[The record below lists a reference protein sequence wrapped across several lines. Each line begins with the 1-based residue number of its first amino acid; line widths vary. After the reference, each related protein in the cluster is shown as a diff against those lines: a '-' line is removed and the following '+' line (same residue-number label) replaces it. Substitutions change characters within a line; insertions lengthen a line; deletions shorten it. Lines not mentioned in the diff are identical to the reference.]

1 MTERLLGRTVEEED
15 ETLEVQM
22 PDTLPAVTS
31 RIGGQRD
38 PRLVVRVRRS
48 STATSAAREYF
59 KTLPKYIAVVI
70 AGLLAVS
77 ARADHQMPSSKDSIS
92 IVDVQMGTPIYFE
105 AGGDSWDPTWSQDDA
120 LYSAV
125 NDGAGFGTLKR
136 NIGFNRISGSDP
148 RTLTGQLQN
157 IMDEYGEMNAPSAI
171 DGRNWKSGG
180 SISIDGTLYLSIGMD
195 RYVDA
200 DFGGRQTRV
209 NSSIIKSSDHGL
221 KWSRPMEENR
231 DRPMFPGMRFA
242 TPFFIHFG
250 KEYAAA
256 TVDKAD
262 RYVYATSNNG
272 FWDNGDNYILG
283 RVSRSKLSALN
294 AADWSFYQG
303 GDGMQ
308 DSSWTLEMNN
318 AALIINAPG
327 QCGEA
332 GVTYL
337 PALNRY
343 VLISW
348 YYPNGNGHSG
358 TIDATEFAFYE
369 SPKPWGPWT
378 RIKVILNQPQGWY
391 IPRVVAKF
399 QSRTG
404 PDLQAFIAVAGDW
417 RNPIFYRYS
426 MVPVK
431 FVTAAAGHTSQPRL
445 PAP

>member
-1 MTERLLGRTVEEED
+1 MW
-15 ETLEVQM
+15 
-22 PDTLPAVTS
+22 AC
-31 RIGGQRD
+31 
-38 PRLVVRVRRS
+38 
-48 STATSAAREYF
+48 REHC
-59 KTLPKYIAVVI
+59 KTLLKYFAVVV
-70 AGLLAVS
+70 AGLFALS
-77 ARADHQMPSSKDSIS
+77 ACSEHQTPPSEDSIP
-92 IVDVQMGTPIYFE
+92 IMNVEMGTPTYFE
-105 AGGDSWDPTWSQDDA
+105 SGGDSWDPTWSQDDA
-120 LYSAV
+120 LYSAA

-136 NIGFNRISGSDP
+136 NIGFNRISGNDP
-148 RTLTGQLQN
+148 RTLTGQLQS
-157 IMDEYGEMNAPSAI
+157 IMDEYGEMNAPTAT

-180 SISIDGTLYLSIGMD
+180 SISIDGTLYMSIGMD

-200 DFGGRQTRV
+200 GYGGRQTRT

-221 KWSRPMEENR
+221 RWSRSMKENR
-231 DRPMFPGMRFA
+231 DHPMFPGMRFA
-242 TPFFIHFG
+242 TPFFIHYG

-272 FWDNGDNYILG
+272 FWDNGDNYILA
-283 RVSRSKLSALN
+283 RVSRSKIGALN
-294 AADWSFYQG
+294 AADWSYYKG

-308 DSSWTLEMNN
+308 DSSWTSEMDN

-348 YYPNGNGHSG
+348 YYPIGNGHSG
-358 TIDATEFAFYE
+358 KIDTTELAFYE

-378 RIKVILNQPQGWY
+378 RIKVMLSQPQGWY

-399 QSRTG
+399 QSRIG

-417 RNPIFYRYS
+417 RNPAFYRYS

-431 FVTAAAGHTSQPRL
+431 FVTAAGEPASQPHL
-445 PAP
+445 TAP

>member
-1 MTERLLGRTVEEED
+1 M
-15 ETLEVQM
+15 
-22 PDTLPAVTS
+22 
-31 RIGGQRD
+31 
-38 PRLVVRVRRS
+38 VV
-48 STATSAAREYF
+48 
-59 KTLPKYIAVVI
+59 
-70 AGLLAVS
+70 AGLFSLTALAENQK
-77 ARADHQMPSSKDSIS
+77 ASIP
-92 IVDVQMGTPIYFE
+92 IVDVQMGTPKYFE
-105 AGGDSWDPTWSQDDA
+105 AGGDSWDPTWSQDDD

-136 NIGFNRISGSDP
+136 NIGFNRISGNDP
-148 RTLTGQLQN
+148 RTMTGQLQN
-157 IMDEYGEMNAPSAI
+157 IMDEYGEINAPIAT

-180 SISIDGTLYLSIGMD
+180 SISIDGSLYMSVGMD

-200 DFGGRQTRV
+200 GYGGRQTRV
-209 NSSIIKSSDHGL
+209 NSSIIKSRDHGL
-221 KWSRPMEENR
+221 NWTRPMKDNR
-231 DRPMFPGMRFA
+231 DRPMFAGMRFA

-256 TVDKAD
+256 TVDNAD

-283 RVSRSKLSALN
+283 RVSRSKISALN
-294 AADWSFYQG
+294 AADWTFYQG

-308 DSSWTLEMNN
+308 DSSWTREMNN

-343 VLISW
+343 VLTSW
-348 YYPNGNGHSG
+348 YYPIGNGHSG
-358 TIDATEFAFYE
+358 KIEATEFAFYE

-378 RIKVILNQPQGWY
+378 LVKSILNQPQGWY
-391 IPRVVAKF
+391 IPRVLAKF

-417 RNPIFYRYS
+417 RNPVFYRYT

-431 FVTAAAGHTSQPRL
+431 FVTAAAGTTTD
-445 PAP
+445 

>member
-1 MTERLLGRTVEEED
+1 M
-15 ETLEVQM
+15 TLEVESAWAVA
-22 PDTLPAVTS
+22 AVTS
-31 RIGGQRD
+31 RVGNQR
-38 PRLVVRVRRS
+38 
-48 STATSAAREYF
+48 EHC
-59 KTLPKYIAVVI
+59 KTLSKYFAVVI
-70 AGLLAVS
+70 ASLIAGL
-77 ARADHQMPSSKDSIS
+77 ARGEHQMPSSKDSIP
-92 IVDVQMGTPIYFE
+92 ILDVQMGTPTYFE
-105 AGGDSWDPTWSQDDA
+105 AIGDSWDPTWSQDDA

-125 NDGAGFGTLKR
+125 NDGGGFGTLAR
-136 NIGFNRISGSDP
+136 NIGFNRISGNDP
-148 RTLTGQLQN
+148 LTLTGKLQN
-157 IMDEYGEMNAPSAI
+157 IMDNYGAMNAPIAT

-180 SISIDGTLYLSIGMD
+180 SIAIDGALYMSIGMD

-200 DFGGRQTRV
+200 GYGGRQTRV
-209 NSSIIKSSDHGL
+209 NSSIIKSIDHGL
-221 KWSRPMEENR
+221 TWSRPMKENR

-283 RVSRSKLSALN
+283 RVSRSKISALH
-294 AADWSFYQG
+294 AGDWSFYSG
-303 GDGMQ
+303 GDGME
-308 DSSWTLEMNN
+308 DSSWTPEMNK
-318 AALIINAPG
+318 AALIINTPG

-337 PALNRY
+337 PALKRY

-348 YYPNGNGHSG
+348 YYPIGNGHSG
-358 TIDATEFAFYE
+358 KIEATEFAFYE
-369 SPKPWGPWT
+369 SRKPWGPWT

-391 IPRVVAKF
+391 IPRVLAKF

-404 PDLQAFIAVAGDW
+404 SDLQAFIAVAGDW

-426 MVPVK
+426 MVPVT
-431 FVTAAAGHTSQPRL
+431 FVTAAAQNK
-445 PAP
+445 

>member
-1 MTERLLGRTVEEED
+1 MADPSPSGTTSPAGTMREKVMAESLLGRIVEEED
-15 ETLEVQM
+15 ETLEVQI
-22 PDTLPAVTS
+22 PETLPAVTS
-31 RIGGQRD
+31 RVGCQRV
-38 PRLVVRVRRS
+38 PGLVVRVRRS
-48 STATSAAREYF
+48 SSATRAAREYF
-59 KTLPKYIAVVI
+59 KTLPKYSAVVI

-77 ARADHQMPSSKDSIS
+77 ARAEHQMPSSKDSIS
-92 IVDVQMGTPIYFE
+92 IVDVLMGTPIYFE

-136 NIGFNRISGSDP
+136 NIGFNRISVSDL
-148 RTLTGQLQN
+148 RTLTGHLQN
-157 IMDEYGEMNAPSAI
+157 IMDEYG
-171 DGRNWKSGG
+171 
-180 SISIDGTLYLSIGMD
+180 
-195 RYVDA
+195 
-200 DFGGRQTRV
+200 
-209 NSSIIKSSDHGL
+209 
-221 KWSRPMEENR
+221 
-231 DRPMFPGMRFA
+231 
-242 TPFFIHFG
+242 
-250 KEYAAA
+250 AA

-283 RVSRSKLSALN
+283 RVSRSKLGALN
-294 AADWSFYQG
+294 AADWSFYKG

-348 YYPNGNGHSG
+348 YYPIGNGHSG

-378 RIKVILNQPQGWY
+378 RIKVIRNQPQGWY

-426 MVPVK
+426 MVPVN
-431 FVTAAAGHTSQPRL
+431 FVTAAAERTSQPRL

>member
-1 MTERLLGRTVEEED
+1 MAERSLSRIVEGED
-15 ETLEVQM
+15 ETLEVES
-22 PDTLPAVTS
+22 PGTLAAVTS
-31 RIGGQRD
+31 RVDCQRD
-38 PRLVVRVRRS
+38 PMLVVRVRRTS
-48 STATSAAREYF
+48 SAMSAVREF
-59 KTLPKYIAVVI
+59 CEALPKYFAVVI
-70 AGLLAVS
+70 AGLVAVS
-77 ARADHQMPSSKDSIS
+77 ARAGHPIPSSKDSIP
-92 IVDVQMGTPIYFE
+92 IVDVQMGTPVYFE

-136 NIGFNRISGSDP
+136 NIGFNRISGNDP
-148 RTLTGQLQN
+148 RALTGQLQN
-157 IMDEYGEMNAPSAI
+157 IMDDYGEMNAPVAT

-180 SISIDGTLYLSIGMD
+180 SLSIDGALYMSIGMD

-200 DFGGRQTRV
+200 GYGGRQTRV

-221 KWSRPMEENR
+221 KWSRPMKDNR

-283 RVSRSKLSALN
+283 RVPRSKISALN
-294 AADWSFYQG
+294 AADWSFYKG

-308 DSSWTLEMNN
+308 DSSWTPEMNN

-348 YYPNGNGHSG
+348 YYPIGNGHSG
-358 TIDATEFAFYE
+358 KIEATEFAFYE
-369 SPKPWGPWT
+369 SPNPWGPWT

-431 FVTAAAGHTSQPRL
+431 FVTAAAEPTSQPRL